1 MELEKMIEKN
11 LTDSLEKLTVV
22 GMGYVGAP
30 LAYLACNKGYEV
42 YSVDI
47 NQKRIDEI
55 KVEVDYKRLKN
66 KFHISADMEATDI
79 YVICVPTPI
88 DSLKQPDLSLISDAL
103 ATVSRVM
110 EDGALI
116 IIESTIYPG
125 MCEDVIMPILDM
137 SDKKYYLAHCPER
150 INPGDEKWDVS
161 NIDRIIGAIDNDS
174 LIRACRFYESI
185 LDAKIN
191 KVSGI
196 KVAEAVKLFEN
207 IFRDVNIALVN
218 EMAKAFEKLS
228 INVVEVIEAAATKP
242 FGFLPHWPGVGVG
255 GHCIAVDPYYM
266 IESGRAVG
274 FDYEF
279 LKLARKI
286 NSSMPI
292 YAVDL
297 LQYSLNKLGKTLVGA
312 KVLVY
317 GLAYK
322 PELSDTRESPSYE
335 VINNLIHKK
344 LSDVKLYDPFVV
356 KESNFLSIEDAL
368 NWAEIL
374 VICTAHQEIL
384 NLEANDFKKLEFIFD
399 GRNCLDLKKI
409 KASGNNYQGIGRMC
423 L

>member
-1 MELEKMIEKN
+1 MIEKKLIAN
-11 LTDSLEKLTVV
+11 LGKLTIV

-42 YSVDI
+42 YSVDV
-47 NQKRIDEI
+47 NQEKVNEI
-55 KVEVDYKRLKN
+55 KVGVNYNLLKN
-66 KFHISADMEATDI
+66 RFHVSTHMETTEI
-79 YVICVPTPI
+79 YVVCVPTPI
-88 DSLKQPDLSLISDAL
+88 DSLNQPNLSFIRDAVE
-103 ATVSRVM
+103 TVSRVM
-110 EDGALI
+110 DDGALI
-116 IIESTIYPG
+116 IIESTIFPG
-125 MCEDVIMPILDM
+125 MCEDVIMPILDS

-150 INPGDEKWDVS
+150 INPGDKKWDVS
-161 NIDRIIGAIDNDS
+161 NIDRIIGAIDNES
-174 LIRACRFYESI
+174 LIRACFFYESI
-185 LDAKIN
+185 LDAKII
-191 KVSGI
+191 KVSSI
-196 KVAEAVKLFEN
+196 KIAEAVKLFEN

-218 EMAKAFEKLS
+218 ELAKAFEIIG

-242 FGFLPHWPGVGVG
+242 FGFIPHWPGVGVG

-297 LQYSLNKLGKTLVGA
+297 LHSSLKKFGKSLVGT
-312 KVLVY
+312 KVLIY

-335 VINNLIHKK
+335 VINNLINKK
-344 LSDVKLYDPFVV
+344 FSDVKVYDPFVA
-356 KESNFLSIEDAL
+356 KESNFLSIKDAL

-384 NLEANDFKKLEFIFD
+384 NLEANDFKKLDFIFD
-399 GRNCLDLKKI
+399 GRNCLNLDKI
-409 KASGNNYQGIGRMC
+409 KESGTNYQGIGRVC